1 MSPEWLWL
9 IAGALIV
16 IGLIGVVVPG
26 VPGVIAIF
34 GGMLLAAWID
44 QFQRIT
50 ALTLV
55 LLGVLTALAFVA
67 DIIGG
72 LLGAKRVGA
81 SRQALIGAVIG
92 GIIGIFLGLPGLLL
106 GPFIGAMA
114 GEFIAQRRLDSA
126 ARVGFGTG
134 VGLLIGTLAKV
145 GLAFTM
151 LGVFAAAWW
160 ID

>member
-44 QFQRIT
+44 QFKQIT

-67 DIIGG
+67 DIVGG
-72 LLGAKRVGA
+72 LIGAKRVGA

-92 GIIGIFLGLPGLLL
+92 GVAGLFFGLPGLLL
-106 GPFIGAMA
+106 GPFVGAMA
-114 GEFIAQRRLDSA
+114 GEFLAQRRLDA
-126 ARVGFGTG
+126 ATRVGLGTG
-134 VGLLIGTLAKV
+134 IGLLIGTLAKI